1 MATKMN
7 AETAKRVKA
16 LNINAKNEEEARESL
31 LAILN
36 ENGIEEMEEEDTDTL
51 IEIAESLSFVEEG
64 AAAPE
69 APEADDTND
78 DADEDAL
85 AEEVEAEEE
94 EEEEEEETAE
104 ETDEGDQFDAMDRTA
119 LKNYIKEQ
127 GLDIKVKKSWSDDV
141 LRDEIRKATAEDAEP
156 EAEEEEETAPAPAKK
171 AEKKETA
178 AKKAN
183 KAPKAEKA
191 EKKVGKRGTKIDPKN
206 NEEDRKVFDCLHEL
220 FPEDEYIYAWVSSA
234 GVTIKHRG
242 KNSQRAMVLIENCSR
257 QADDSIKCNLYLLTF
272 NKQTEVLEQAE
283 IEYEVCWSGAPFIK
297 GTTLAAAVETIKT
310 LMPHITATVQ
320 KIDKRLGENRAKM
333 EESLS
338 KKSAPASAKKTAPAT
353 KKAAA
358 PVAKKTV
365 KK

>member
-36 ENGIEEMEEEDTDTL
+36 ENGIEGMEEEDTDTL
-51 IEIAESLSFVEEG
+51 IEIAESFVEEG

-69 APEADDTND
+69 APEADDAND

-85 AEEVEAEEE
+85 AEEVES
-94 EEEEEEETAE
+94 EEEEEETAE

-156 EAEEEEETAPAPAKK
+156 EAEEEEETAPAVPAKK

-178 AKKAN
+178 AKKAD

-191 EKKVGKRGTKIDPKN
+191 EKTVGKRGMKLDPKN
-206 NEEDRKVFDCLHEL
+206 NEEDRKAFDCLHEL

-272 NKQTEVLEQAE
+272 NKQTEVLEQAG

-310 LMPHITATVQ
+310 LMPYITATVQ

-333 EESLS
+333 EESL
-338 KKSAPASAKKTAPAT
+338 AKKTAPAT

>member
-36 ENGIEEMEEEDTDTL
+36 ENGIEGMEEEDTDTL
-51 IEIAESLSFVEEG
+51 IEIAESFVEEG
-64 AAAPE
+64 AAVPE
-69 APEADDTND
+69 APEADDAND

-85 AEEVEAEEE
+85 AEEVEA
-94 EEEEEEETAE
+94 EEEEEETAE

-141 LRDEIRKATAEDAEP
+141 LRDEIRRATAEDAEP

-178 AKKAN
+178 AKKAD

-272 NKQTEVLEQAE
+272 NKQTEVLEQAG

-310 LMPHITATVQ
+310 LMPYITATVQ

-333 EESLS
+333 EESLA
-338 KKSAPASAKKTAPAT
+338 KKSAPASAKKTAP
-353 KKAAA
+353 
-358 PVAKKTV
+358 VAKKTV

>member
-36 ENGIEEMEEEDTDTL
+36 ENGIEGMEEEDTDTL
-51 IEIAESLSFVEEG
+51 IEIAESFVEEG

-78 DADEDAL
+78 NADEDAL

-94 EEEEEEETAE
+94 EEETAE
-104 ETDEGDQFDAMDRTA
+104 ETNEGDQFDAMDRTA

-141 LRDEIRKATAEDAEP
+141 FRDEIRKATAEDAEP
-156 EAEEEEETAPAPAKK
+156 EAEEEEKTAPAAPAKK
-171 AEKKETA
+171 AENKETA
-178 AKKAN
+178 AKKAD

-220 FPEDEYIYAWVSSA
+220 FPEDEYIYSWVSSA

-272 NKQTEVLEQAE
+272 NKQTEVLEQAD

-333 EESLS
+333 EESLA
-338 KKSAPASAKKTAPAT
+338 KKSAPASAKKTAP
-353 KKAAA
+353 
-358 PVAKKTV
+358 VAKKTV